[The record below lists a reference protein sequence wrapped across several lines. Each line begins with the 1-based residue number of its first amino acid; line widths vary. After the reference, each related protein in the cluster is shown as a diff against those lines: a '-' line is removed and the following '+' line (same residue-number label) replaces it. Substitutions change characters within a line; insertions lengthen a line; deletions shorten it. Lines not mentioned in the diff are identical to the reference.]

1 MKLRLEQ
8 FCPMVFPPGA
18 GGHFFW
24 DLMSMHPNVMP
35 LSEDQMMQK
44 LFKDKNQTESIQRIK
59 QNINSNHNDWQKT
72 EKHDYYFA
80 PPDFSIK
87 HSKANWTIHAD
98 SIEIFDRNEYFVD
111 KFVRSEHVYSMV
123 VHRQS
128 QFPLLSQTKKQ
139 IVFDNF
145 KEHVA
150 KSQGKINNLVWDH
163 SDWSYDLPN
172 SYVLDVDRFFYDWK
186 FASVELY
193 LIFDYLGLW
202 LPTDVRH
209 TIEQSWNVYRSLH

>member
-1 MKLRLEQ
+1 MNIRLEQ

-24 DLMSMHPNVMP
+24 DLLSIHPNVMP
-35 LSEDQMMQK
+35 MSEDQMMQK
-44 LFKDKNQTESIQRIK
+44 LFKDKNNAESIQRIK
-59 QNINSNHNDWQKT
+59 QNSTKDHSDWQKV

-87 HSKANWTIHAD
+87 HSKANWIIEGEH
-98 SIEIFDRNEYFVD
+98 IEILNRNEYFVD
-111 KFVRSEHVYSMV
+111 KFVKPEHIYSMV
-123 VHRQS
+123 IHRQE
-128 QFPLLSQTKKQ
+128 QFPLLSKTKKQ

-145 KEHVA
+145 KHHVSHS
-150 KSQGKINNLVWDH
+150 KGKISNL
-163 SDWSYDLPN
+163 DWNHDDWQYDLPN

-193 LIFDYLGLW
+193 LIYDYFGLW
-202 LPTDVRH
+202 LPTEVRDA
-209 TIEQSWNVYRSLH
+209 IEQSWNVYRSLH